1 MQRLVL
7 CIRPFLC
14 RFIDLTL
21 LFRRDILTHV
31 SSSQAPARSVAGI
44 GRLLPTAVTKTTPK
58 ALLAMAVGLVL
69 ASCSSSD
76 NAAADG
82 SAGASNETLNLY
94 NWSEYMPQEILDGFE
109 EETGIAVNYTTFDSN
124 EAMYAKLKLLDDS
137 SQYDLAIPSTYYVEK
152 MAKEGLLQ
160 ALDKSKLSNFNNL
173 DTSFT
178 NTKVDP
184 DNKYSIPYMWGSTGL
199 AINGDSVDPATV
211 NSWNDLWDP
220 KYKGQVMLTNDVR
233 EVFGMALL
241 TLGYSGNSSNPE
253 EIKAAYDKLTTL
265 MPNVKTFNSDA
276 TRMPYIEGETTL
288 GMTWNGEAVMANDEG
303 LTSLVYKYP
312 SEGAILW
319 MDNFV
324 IPKNAKQVDAAH
336 KFIDYLLRPENAK
349 IVSEE
354 IGYASPNLAAREM
367 MDESVRNNP
376 AIYPSKDVLAKA
388 EFQEDVGDEA
398 LQMYQQYWDKLKT
411 GR

>member
-1 MQRLVL
+1 M
-7 CIRPFLC
+7 
-14 RFIDLTL
+14 
-21 LFRRDILTHV
+21 THV

-44 GRLLPTAVTKTTPK
+44 GRLLPTAVTKTAPK

-82 SAGASNETLNLY
+82 SSGTSNETLNLY

-160 ALDKSKLSNFNNL
+160 ELDKSKLSNFNNL
-173 DTSFT
+173 DTSFI

-376 AIYPSKDVLAKA
+376 AIYPSKEVLAKA

>member
-1 MQRLVL
+1 M
-7 CIRPFLC
+7 
-14 RFIDLTL
+14 
-21 LFRRDILTHV
+21 THV

-44 GRLLPTAVTKTTPK
+44 GRLLPTAVTKTAPK

-82 SAGASNETLNLY
+82 SSGTSNETLNLY

-160 ALDKSKLSNFNNL
+160 ELDKSKLSNFNNL

-276 TRMPYIEGETTL
+276 TRMPYIEGETSL

-376 AIYPSKDVLAKA
+376 AIYPSKEVLAKA

>member
-1 MQRLVL
+1 M
-7 CIRPFLC
+7 
-14 RFIDLTL
+14 L
-21 LFRRDILTHV
+21 LFYDHKGNTNEPLYQLMIFRRDILTSFV
-31 SSSQAPARSVAGI
+31 MNTTT
-44 GRLLPTAVTKTTPK
+44 RLLPK
-58 ALLAMAVGLVL
+58 ALLCAAIGLTL
-69 ASCSSSD
+69 ASCSNSD
-76 NAAADG
+76 KAAVEAE
-82 SAGASNETLNLY
+82 AASDVTLNLY
-94 NWSEYMPQEILDGFE
+94 NWSEYMPQEILDGFKK
-109 EETGIAVNYTTFDSN
+109 ETGISVNYTTFDSN

-160 ALDKSKLSNFNNL
+160 ELDKSKLSNFKNL

-184 DNKYSIPYMWGSTGL
+184 ENKYSIPYMWGSTGL
-199 AINGDSVDPATV
+199 AINGDVFDPATV
-211 NSWNDLWDP
+211 NSWNDLWRP
-220 KYKGQVMLTNDVR
+220 EYKNQVMLMNDMR

-241 TLGYSGNSSNPE
+241 TLGYSGNSKNPD

-276 TRMPYIEGETTL
+276 TRIPYIEGETNV

-312 SEGAILW
+312 TEGAILW

-324 IPKNAKQVDAAH
+324 IPKNAKNVDAAH
-336 KFIDYLLRPENAK
+336 KFIDYLLQPENAK
-349 IVSEE
+349 IVSEQ
-354 IGYASPNLAAREM
+354 IGYASPNIAARKLMTE
-367 MDESVRNNP
+367 DVRNNKT
-376 AIYPSKDVLAKA
+376 IYPSKETLAKA
-388 EFQEDVGDEA
+388 EFQKDVGDDA
-398 LQMYQQYWDKLKT
+398 LRVYQQYWDKLKT

>member
-1 MQRLVL
+1 MTRLSSRLSTSAITSIVPKVL
-7 CIRPFLC
+7 L
-14 RFIDLTL
+14 
-21 LFRRDILTHV
+21 
-31 SSSQAPARSVAGI
+31 SAAI
-44 GRLLPTAVTKTTPK
+44 G
-58 ALLAMAVGLVL
+58 LAL
-69 ASCSSSD
+69 ASCSNSD
-76 NAAADG
+76 KAAVDG
-82 SAGASNETLNLY
+82 EAKSDVTLNLY
-94 NWSEYMPQEILDGFE
+94 NWSEYMPQEILDGFK
-109 EETGIAVNYTTFDSN
+109 EETGISVNYTTFDSN

-160 ALDKSKLSNFNNL
+160 ELDKSKLSNFKNL

-184 DNKYSIPYMWGSTGL
+184 ENKYSVPYMWGSTGL
-199 AINGDSVDPATV
+199 AINGDVVDAATV
-211 NSWNDLWDP
+211 NSWNDLWRP
-220 KYKGQVMLTNDVR
+220 EYKNQVMLMNDMR

-241 TLGYSGNSSNPE
+241 TLGYSGNSRSPE
-253 EIKAAYDKLTTL
+253 EIKAAYDKLTTI

-276 TRMPYIEGETTL
+276 TRIPYIEGETNL

-312 SEGAILW
+312 TEGAILW

-324 IPKNAKQVDAAH
+324 IPKNAKNVDAAH
-336 KFIDYLLRPENAK
+336 KFIDYLLQPENAK

-354 IGYASPNLAAREM
+354 IGYASPNLAARELM
-367 MDESVRNNP
+367 EESVRNNP
-376 AIYPSKDVLAKA
+376 TIYPPKEVLAKA

-398 LQMYQQYWDKLKT
+398 LQVYQKYWDMLKT

>member
-1 MQRLVL
+1 MTQ
-7 CIRPFLC
+7 
-14 RFIDLTL
+14 
-21 LFRRDILTHV
+21 
-31 SSSQAPARSVAGI
+31 SSSHLSMRTATLTS
-44 GRLLPTAVTKTTPK
+44 LLPK
-58 ALLAMAVGLVL
+58 ALLCAAMGLAV
-69 ASCSSSD
+69 ASCSNSD
-76 NAAADG
+76 KAPAEGEAAA
-82 SAGASNETLNLY
+82 SKVTLNLY

-109 EETGIAVNYTTFDSN
+109 KETGINVNYTTFDSN

-160 ALDKSKLSNFNNL
+160 ELDKSKLSNFKNL

-184 DNKYSIPYMWGSTGL
+184 ENKYSIPYMWGSTGI
-199 AINGDSVDPATV
+199 AINGDKFDPATV
-211 NSWNDLWDP
+211 NSWNDLWRP
-220 KYKGQVMLTNDVR
+220 EYKNQVMLMNDIR

-241 TLGYSGNSSNPE
+241 TLGYSGNSSSPD
-253 EIKAAYDKLTTL
+253 EIKAAYNKLITL

-276 TRMPYIEGETTL
+276 TRIPYIEGETNI
-288 GMTWNGEAVMANDEG
+288 GMTWNGEAVMANNEG

-324 IPKNAKQVDAAH
+324 IPKNAKNVDAAH
-336 KFIDYLLRPENAK
+336 KFINYLLQPENAK

-354 IGYASPNLAAREM
+354 IGYASPNLAARELM
-367 MDESVRNNP
+367 ADEVRNNKT
-376 AIYPSKDVLAKA
+376 IYPSKETLAKA

-398 LQMYQQYWDKLKT
+398 LQIYQQYWDKLKT

>member
-1 MQRLVL
+1 M
-7 CIRPFLC
+7 P
-14 RFIDLTL
+14 L
-21 LFRRDILTHV
+21 LSLQNQAAHATHRRHIM
-31 SSSQAPARSVAGI
+31 
-44 GRLLPTAVTKTTPK
+44 PK
-58 ALLAMAVGLVL
+58 ALLCMAIGLTL
-69 ASCSSSD
+69 ASCSNSD
-76 NAAADG
+76 NVAATDTPT
-82 SAGASNETLNLY
+82 SNVTLNLY
-94 NWSEYMPQEILDGFE
+94 NWSEYMPQEILDGFKK
-109 EETGIAVNYTTFDSN
+109 ETGISINYTTFDSN

-160 ALDKSKLSNFNNL
+160 ALDKSKLSHFSNL

-199 AINGDSVDPATV
+199 AINGDVIDPASV
-211 NSWNDLWDP
+211 NSWNDLWRP
-220 KYKGQVMLTNDVR
+220 EYKNQVMLMNDMR
-233 EVFGMALL
+233 EVFGMTLL
-241 TLGYSGNSSNPE
+241 TLGYSGNSRNPE
-253 EIKAAYDKLTTL
+253 EIKAAYQKLTTL

-276 TRMPYIEGETTL
+276 TRIPYIEGETNI

-312 SEGAILW
+312 TEGAILW

-336 KFIDYLLRPENAK
+336 QFIDYLLRPENAK

-354 IGYASPNLAAREM
+354 IGYASPNLAARELM
-367 MDESVRNNP
+367 AENVRNN
-376 AIYPSKDVLAKA
+376 ATIYPSKDILAKA

-398 LQMYQQYWDKLKT
+398 LQVYQQYWDMLKT

>member
-1 MQRLVL
+1 M
-7 CIRPFLC
+7 
-14 RFIDLTL
+14 TL
-21 LFRRDILTHV
+21 FLTH
-31 SSSQAPARSVAGI
+31 
-44 GRLLPTAVTKTTPK
+44 TTTHMLPK
-58 ALLAMAVGLVL
+58 AILCAAIGLSL
-69 ASCSSSD
+69 ASCSNSSD
-76 NAAADG
+76 PAVE
-82 SAGASNETLNLY
+82 GATDSDVTLNLY
-94 NWSEYMPQEILDGFE
+94 NWSEYMPQEILDGFK
-109 EETGIAVNYTTFDSN
+109 EETGISVNYTTFDSN

-160 ALDKSKLSNFNNL
+160 ELDKSKLSNFKNL

-184 DNKYSIPYMWGSTGL
+184 NNKYSIPYMWGSTGL
-199 AINGDSVDPATV
+199 AINGDVFDPATV
-211 NSWNDLWDP
+211 NSWNDLWRP
-220 KYKGQVMLTNDVR
+220 EYKNQVMLMNDMR
-233 EVFGMALL
+233 EVFGMTLL
-241 TLGYSGNSSNPE
+241 TLGYSGNSTNPD

-276 TRMPYIEGETTL
+276 TRIPYIEGETNI
-288 GMTWNGEAVMANDEG
+288 GMSWNGEAVMANDEG

-324 IPKNAKQVDAAH
+324 IPKNAKNVDAAH
-336 KFIDYLLRPENAK
+336 KFIDYLLQPENAK

-354 IGYASPNLAAREM
+354 IGYASPNIAARELM
-367 MDESVRNNP
+367 EDSVRNNKT
-376 AIYPSKDVLAKA
+376 IYPSKETLAKA

-398 LQMYQQYWDKLKT
+398 LRVYQQYWDKLKT

>member
-1 MQRLVL
+1 MTRLFSDSKISTTSHATKRMIPKVL
-7 CIRPFLC
+7 LSATIG
-14 RFIDLTL
+14 L
-21 LFRRDILTHV
+21 L
-31 SSSQAPARSVAGI
+31 
-44 GRLLPTAVTKTTPK
+44 
-58 ALLAMAVGLVL
+58 L
-69 ASCSSSD
+69 ASCSNSD
-76 NAAADG
+76 TSATDSAATSDV
-82 SAGASNETLNLY
+82 TLNLY
-94 NWSEYMPQEILDGFE
+94 NWSEYMPQEILDGFK
-109 EETGIAVNYTTFDSN
+109 EETGISVNYTTFDSN

-152 MAKEGLLQ
+152 MANEGLLQ
-160 ALDKSKLSNFNNL
+160 ELDKSKLSNFSNL

-184 DNKYSIPYMWGSTGL
+184 ENKYSVPYMWGSTGL
-199 AINGDSVDPATV
+199 AINGDVIDPSTV
-211 NSWNDLWDP
+211 NSWNDLWRP
-220 KYKGQVMLTNDVR
+220 EYKNQVMLMNDMR

-241 TLGYSGNSSNPE
+241 TLGYSGNSKNPD
-253 EIKAAYDKLTTL
+253 EIKAAYDKLTTI

-276 TRMPYIEGETTL
+276 TRIPYIEGETNL

-324 IPKNAKQVDAAH
+324 IPKNAKNVDAAH
-336 KFIDYLLRPENAK
+336 QFIDYLLQPENAK

-354 IGYASPNLAAREM
+354 IGYASPNLAARELM
-367 MDESVRNNP
+367 EESVRNNP
-376 AIYPSKDVLAKA
+376 TIYPSKDILAKA
-388 EFQEDVGDEA
+388 EFQEDVGDDA
-398 LQMYQQYWDKLKT
+398 LQVYQKYWDMLKT

>member
-1 MQRLVL
+1 M
-7 CIRPFLC
+7 
-14 RFIDLTL
+14 
-21 LFRRDILTHV
+21 THI
-31 SSSQAPARSVAGI
+31 SSPHLPITTATRI
-44 GRLLPTAVTKTTPK
+44 GRMMPK
-58 ALLAMAVGLVL
+58 ALLAMAVGLAL
-69 ASCSSSD
+69 ASCSNSD
-76 NAAADG
+76 NAATDSTA
-82 SAGASNETLNLY
+82 SSNETLNLY
-94 NWSEYMPQEILDGFE
+94 NWSEYMPQEILDGFT
-109 EETGIAVNYTTFDSN
+109 EETGIQVNYTTFDSN

-152 MAKEGLLQ
+152 MAREGLLQ
-160 ALDKSKLSNFNNL
+160 ELDKSKLSNFKNL

-184 DNKYSIPYMWGSTGL
+184 ENKYSIPYLWGSTGI
-199 AINGDSVDPATV
+199 AINGDVIDPATV
-211 NSWNDLWDP
+211 NSWNDLWRP
-220 KYKGQVMLTNDVR
+220 EFKGQVMLTNDVR

-241 TLGYSGNSSNPE
+241 TLGYSGNSSNPD

-276 TRMPYIEGETTL
+276 TRMPYIEGETSV
-288 GMTWNGEAVMANDEG
+288 GMTWNGEAIIANNEG

-312 SEGAILW
+312 TEGALLW

-336 KFIDYLLRPENAK
+336 QFIDYILRPENAK

-354 IGYASPNLAAREM
+354 IGYASPNMTVREM
-367 MDESVRNNP
+367 MPDEVKNNP
-376 AIYPSKDVLAKA
+376 TIYPSQEVLAKA
-388 EFQEDVGDEA
+388 EFQEDVGDDA
-398 LQMYQQYWDKLKT
+398 LQIYQQYWDKLKT

>member
-1 MQRLVL
+1 M
-7 CIRPFLC
+7 
-14 RFIDLTL
+14 THL
-21 LFRRDILTHV
+21 L
-31 SSSQAPARSVAGI
+31 SSNPAAHSVARSARI
-44 GRLLPTAVTKTTPK
+44 LPK
-58 ALLAMAVGLVL
+58 ALLAVTVGLAL
-69 ASCSSSD
+69 ASCSNSD
-76 NAAADG
+76 NAPTDG
-82 SAGASNETLNLY
+82 TTASTETLNLY
-94 NWSEYMPQEILDGFE
+94 NWSEYMPQEILDGFT
-109 EETGIAVNYTTFDSN
+109 EETGIRVNYTTFDSN

-160 ALDKSKLSNFNNL
+160 ELDKSKLSNFKNL

-184 DNKYSIPYMWGSTGL
+184 ENKYSIPYMWGSTGL
-199 AINGDSVDPATV
+199 AINGEAVDPATV
-211 NSWNDLWDP
+211 NSWNDLWRP
-220 KYKGQVMLTNDVR
+220 EYKGQVMLMNDMR

-241 TLGYSGNSSNPE
+241 TLGYSGNSKNPD
-253 EIKAAYDKLTTL
+253 EIKAAYEKLTTL

-276 TRMPYIEGETTL
+276 SRMPYMEGETTV
-288 GMTWNGEAVMANDEG
+288 GMSWNGEAIIANNEG

-312 SEGAILW
+312 TEGAILW

-336 KFIDYLLRPENAK
+336 KFIDYLLRPENSK

-354 IGYASPNLAAREM
+354 IGYASPNIAAREM
-367 MDESVRNNP
+367 MPEEVKNNP
-376 AIYPSKDVLAKA
+376 TIYPSKEVLAKA

-398 LQMYQQYWDKLKT
+398 LQVYQQYWDKLKT